1 MSGFKGVKAYQD
13 FCRKDVM
20 QKGYILLN
28 PLTGHKAYI
37 YDYKELMEI
46 KSRFN
51 QDFWAYYREMKV
63 SAPNCDTVRDVK
75 RFFKRKLASEKHS
88 INYRIQGTGSMCL
101 RVSLINFFEYLR
113 KNNLLFKV
121 LITVI
126 PYDEINCEAP
136 EEIAEDI
143 AKVLYNC
150 MVKAGAYFCTRCKL
164 DADISRL
171 PDGTLPNYWIH

>member
-1 MSGFKGVKAYQD
+1 
-13 FCRKDVM
+13 
-20 QKGYILLN
+20 
-28 PLTGHKAYI
+28 
-37 YDYKELMEI
+37 
-46 KSRFN
+46 
-51 QDFWAYYREMKV
+51 
-63 SAPNCDTVRDVK
+63 
-75 RFFKRKLASEKHS
+75 
-88 INYRIQGTGSMCL
+88 MCL
-101 RVSLINFFEYLR
+101 RVSLVNFFEYLR
-113 KNNLLFKV
+113 RNNLLFKV

-171 PDGTLPNYWIH
+171 PSGELPDYWVH